1 MNKPILS
8 EKIHSIVWEVI
19 KDLKFLWIP
28 ALVAAAG
35 FALGSVLSSTWP
47 CLIGICV
54 ALPLG
59 IYLYGTPPTV

>member
-1 MNKPILS
+1 M
-8 EKIHSIVWEVI
+8 EVI

-28 ALVAAAG
+28 ALVVAAG